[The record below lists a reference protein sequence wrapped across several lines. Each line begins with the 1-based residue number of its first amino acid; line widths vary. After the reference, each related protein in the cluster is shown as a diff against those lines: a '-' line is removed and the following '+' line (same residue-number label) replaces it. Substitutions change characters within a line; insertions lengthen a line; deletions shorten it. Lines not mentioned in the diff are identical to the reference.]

1 MRMAAWL
8 FLSVPVLTSLSD
20 SASLSV
26 SLKICSAHIG
36 TNWRQWKSLLGSSSV
51 CYSSNIDTCSFLD
64 NIVLSSSTGHLQGG
78 SLLSLPTQGTIS
90 ILSMWLQSIS
100 FRNRF
105 LLLFPQACKSN
116 FTQHQNLCSI
126 KNAGIECREKIAL
139 LLNMVCVNRTPLS
152 FYFESKHLSK
162 FICSLGKAGV
172 S

>member
-1 MRMAAWL
+1 MAL
-8 FLSVPVLTSLSD
+8 PFRPSVNISGAVSD
-20 SASLSV
+20 SASLSL
-26 SLKICSAHIG
+26 SLKNCSVHVDS
-36 TNWRQWKSLLGSSSV
+36 NWRQWKSLLGSSSV
-51 CYSSNIDTCSFLD
+51 CHSSNIDTCCVLD
-64 NIVLSSSTGHLQGG
+64 NIVLSSSIGHLQGG
-78 SLLSLPTQGTIS
+78 SLPSLPTQGTIS

-139 LLNMVCVNRTPLS
+139 LLNIVCVNRTPLS